1 MDEEDEKGKGI
12 KFGEIEALGT
22 WIADDNDEEDKA
34 LAETLLGLSLSNS
47 GPDQQQSDARPRI
60 EMSTLPGTYP
70 QTPIASRVEEAASVK
85 DGVPARLE
93 NGHPQQQ
100 QQRDALTTPATEDK
114 HTDVDL
120 DLSKLSIKPASSK
133 TQMIYQLD
141 CFKHKFSRNVKPSYL
156 ALIVERPERS
166 RAAILGAA
174 AAKTRLGL
182 SALQT
187 FDMDGISRR
196 EPVISPY
203 VEDAHGSEWMV
214 ELSDLCERAAQR
226 LAEGELEVPPPYH
239 SGDLYFAPE
248 SRDALE
254 GCLGACYEGVDRLLT
269 DACDRVHVSI
279 RPPGHHC
286 SSSVPSG
293 FCLLNNVHCAI
304 SYAHRK
310 YGVTRVAILD
320 FDLHV
325 SVWLILSVI
334 LMMIAW

>member
-1 MDEEDEKGKGI
+1 MDDEEEKSEKI
-12 KFGEIEALGT
+12 KLGEIEALGT
-22 WIADDNDEEDKA
+22 WIADENDDEDKA

-47 GPDQQQSDARPRI
+47 DPGQQKRDARPRI

-70 QTPIASRVEEAASVK
+70 QTPIASRNEEAASVT
-85 DGVPARLE
+85 DAAPMRLE
-93 NGHPQQQ
+93 NGHSPQQQ
-100 QQRDALTTPATEDK
+100 EQRDAFTTPPTDDK
-114 HTDVDL
+114 HRDVDL

-133 TQMIYQLD
+133 TQMIYQMD

-182 SALQT
+182 SALPT
-187 FDMDGISRR
+187 FDVVGISRR

-254 GCLGACYEGVDRLLT
+254 GCLGACYEGVDRLLM
-269 DACDRVHVSI
+269 DECDRVHVSI

-286 SSSVPSG
+286 STSVPSG

-310 YGVTRVAILD
+310 YEVTRVAILD

-325 SVWLILSVI
+325 SVEQK
-334 LMMIAW
+334 